1 MTNIEY
7 IRSLNEKELFDF
19 LYEINLDRCFCPA
32 RRDCGK
38 YRSCEEA
45 FIAWLNEEHKE

>member
-19 LYEINLDRCFCPA
+19 LFWLCLEKCFCPA
-32 RRDCGK
+32 KKNCGQ